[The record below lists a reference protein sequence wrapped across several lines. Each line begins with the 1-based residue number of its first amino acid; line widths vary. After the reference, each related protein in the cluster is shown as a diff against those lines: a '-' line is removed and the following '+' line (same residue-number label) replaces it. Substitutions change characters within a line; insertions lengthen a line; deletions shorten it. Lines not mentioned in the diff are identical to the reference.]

1 VQWLGDQRAS
11 PPAWLHRMEEVW
23 QSAGCFCTAVCCR
36 TACCAYL
43 RRNHG
48 GCCWLWEQPALTNEN
63 PRPNH
68 SNHYGSIPTKPPFSL
83 SLRPYRNRIVSA
95 SAARETPPPELPAY
109 RALPPLCP
117 SICTCASTAVPLHLH
132 MCLYRCAPPS
142 AHVPPP
148 LCPSSTM
155 CAATAVPLHLPT
167 SCLRCVSSRPVHCVL
182 PQLHPFICTRA
193 ATTKVQLL
201 PMRCSAVLSLLCR
214 FALPQSQKIFLMI
227 LAICFDY
234 LADSWKSRQNRVR
247 GLALAPVSCA
257 SPSWGC
263 LMCGSFGLDLPGLRG
278 HEPHRFLPYACRC
291 SPATLHLAFASLMHV
306 FGALCARSWRQS
318 SVERS
323 GCTTKLS
330 AGARRCLALYRWEW
344 DACAQVGMGMPRWER
359 DVCAQVGMGMHRWEW
374 ECTGEMHRWEWECTG
389 EMYRWDWDVC
399 AQVGMEMHRWEW
411 ECTGEMYKW
420 DWDACAQV
428 GMEMHR
434 WEWDACACTGKEGCS
449 VSRRLC
455 GHAGV

>member
-1 VQWLGDQRAS
+1 MQWLGDQRAS

-155 CAATAVPLHLPT
+155 CAATAVPLHLHM
-167 SCLRCVSSRPVHCVL
+167 CFYRCAPPSAHVL
-182 PQLHPFICTRA
+182 PPLCPSSTMCA
-193 ATTKVQLL
+193 ATVVPLHL
-201 PMRCSAVLSLLCR
+201 HMCLYRCAPPSAHVRCSRCAPPSAHVLPPPCPSSTMCAAAAV
-214 FALPQSQKIFLMI
+214 P
-227 LAICFDY
+227 
-234 LADSWKSRQNRVR
+234 
-247 GLALAPVSCA
+247 
-257 SPSWGC
+257 
-263 LMCGSFGLDLPGLRG
+263 
-278 HEPHRFLPYACRC
+278 
-291 SPATLHLAFASLMHV
+291 LHLHMCF
-306 FGALCARSWRQS
+306 
-318 SVERS
+318 
-323 GCTTKLS
+323 
-330 AGARRCLALYRWEW
+330 
-344 DACAQVGMGMPRWER
+344 
-359 DVCAQVGMGMHRWEW
+359 
-374 ECTGEMHRWEWECTG
+374 
-389 EMYRWDWDVC
+389 
-399 AQVGMEMHRWEW
+399 
-411 ECTGEMYKW
+411 
-420 DWDACAQV
+420 
-428 GMEMHR
+428 
-434 WEWDACACTGKEGCS
+434 
-449 VSRRLC
+449 
-455 GHAGV
+455 